1 MLRIEYQL
9 LAAFGLDLIIGDP
22 RWLPHPVRGLG
33 RLAETT
39 ERVTR
44 RWLRPARL
52 AGMAAVLL
60 VVGGAALLSWGSL
73 RLANAFG
80 SWLADVVAIYLMY
93 SSIAARDLVRHA
105 RRVQQALARY
115 DLPLAR
121 RCLALMVG
129 RDTERLPEAEIIRAT
144 VESVAEGMV
153 DGVTGA
159 LFFGF
164 LAGAVGAIT
173 YRAVNTLDSMFGHK
187 TARYLKFGW
196 AAARLDDAA
205 NWLPAR
211 LTGVLVSPA
220 AWLMGQDGR
229 AAWRIMRRDARRHA
243 SPNAGFPESA
253 VAGALAVQLG
263 GRNYYDG
270 QPMDTARLGDALQP
284 LTHRHITL
292 VNRLMLLTVTLFLLL
307 GFVLRATW

>member
-33 RLAETT
+33 RLAEIA
-39 ERVTR
+39 ERATR
-44 RWLRPARL
+44 RWIRPTRL

-80 SWLADVVAIYLMY
+80 PWLADVVAIYLIY

-105 RRVQQALARY
+105 RRVQQALARH

-129 RDTERLPEAEIIRAT
+129 RDTERLTEAEIIRAT

-164 LAGAVGAIT
+164 LAGAVGAIA

-187 TARYLKFGW
+187 TSRYLKFGW

-229 AAWRIMRRDARRHA
+229 AAWRILRRDARRHA

-270 QPMDTARLGDALQP
+270 QPMDTARLGDARQP
-284 LTHRHITL
+284 LTHRHIIL
-292 VNRLMLLTVTLFLLL
+292 ANRLMLLTVTLFLLL